1 MGKVDTIRTEAAL
14 TASELEGLNKDKVD
28 KGFILESL
36 HDMDTKYLKRL
47 VNFKRVNNKDG
58 SADFSLQLNLNNK

>member
-1 MGKVDTIRTEAAL
+1 MGKVHTIRTEATL
-14 TASELEGLNKDKVD
+14 TASELERLGKDKVA

>member
-1 MGKVDTIRTEAAL
+1 MGKVDTIRTETTL
-14 TASELEGLNKDKVD
+14 TAKELEGLNKDKVD

-47 VNFKRVNNKDG
+47 VNFKRVNNPDG